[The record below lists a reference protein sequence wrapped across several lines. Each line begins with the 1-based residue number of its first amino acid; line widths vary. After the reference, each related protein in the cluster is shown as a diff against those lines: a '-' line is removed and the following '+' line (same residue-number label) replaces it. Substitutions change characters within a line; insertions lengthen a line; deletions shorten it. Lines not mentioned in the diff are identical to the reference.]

1 MFRCLICGKRH
12 YKGSIP
18 AQWCNS
24 SSNPDY
30 VAYLLKRHNQ
40 GFHAAGTGGHKD
52 CPSCRMKTRPEQLQK
67 FRTDVT
73 PVAQVLDICGCQG

>member
-18 AQWCNS
+18 AQWCNAPA
-24 SSNPDY
+24 NADY
-30 VAYLLKRHNQ
+30 VAYLAKRHNQ
-40 GFHAAGTGGHKD
+40 GFHAQGTGGHKD
-52 CPSCRMKTRPEQLQK
+52 CPSCRGTIKPEQLQM

-73 PVAQVLDICGCQG
+73 PVTKVLDICGCQG